1 MGSAPPPRDHD
12 TGVPLEIERTYL
24 LAGLP
29 PLPERA
35 VAVRIEQGYLPEAD
49 AGAGG
54 DVIEGRLRRAVGRGG
69 KAVCTHTVKTGQGL
83 VRREVERE
91 VSAEEFEALWP
102 RTAGRRLSKTRYLV
116 AEGDLVWEIDDFDE
130 LNVVLADI
138 ELPSPDTEFAIPD
151 WLTPHIVRDVTEEPA
166 YRNSNLA
173 LHLANRGG

>member
-1 MGSAPPPRDHD
+1 MPTLAPH
-12 TGVPLEIERTYL
+12 EYW
-24 LAGLP
+24 
-29 PLPERA
+29 
-35 VAVRIEQGYLPEAD
+35 
-49 AGAGG
+49 
-54 DVIEGRLRRAVGRGG
+54 
-69 KAVCTHTVKTGQGL
+69 
-83 VRREVERE
+83 VERE

-151 WLTPHIVRDVTEEPA
+151 WLAPHIVRDVTEEPA